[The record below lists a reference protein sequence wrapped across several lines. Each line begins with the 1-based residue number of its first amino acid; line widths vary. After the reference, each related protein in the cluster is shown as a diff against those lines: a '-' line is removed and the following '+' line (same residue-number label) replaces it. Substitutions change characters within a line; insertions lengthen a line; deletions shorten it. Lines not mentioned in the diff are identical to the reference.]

1 MKKII
6 PILLCVVLMLLFTG
20 CGGKKESLEETAE
33 PGILKVGIVDGND
46 RFTSNASGAPVGIE
60 ADIAKIAAEKGGYT
74 LQFMFCDNTEAVL
87 KGVFNG
93 DYDIGF
99 GRIAETDKRTE
110 GLGLSKGYGKGGLF
124 LVTSR
129 NNYMDCLTPMQSG
142 TLGISVMAE
151 PLKDEVD
158 GIDSTVTE
166 TYSNTEKLR
175 NDIASGAIP
184 AGLVN
189 EREAVSMINGSVQAQ
204 ELIDSPKENY
214 VAVMKKDSALIS
226 RVNEA
231 ITEYKLGGT
240 QDQAEEQ

>member
-6 PILLCVVLMLLFTG
+6 PILLCTAVTLLFTG
-20 CGGKKESLEETAE
+20 CGGGKKEAQTTAE

-60 ADIAKIAAEKGGYT
+60 AEIAKIVAEKGSYT
-74 LQFMFCDNTEAVL
+74 LQFMFCDNSEAL
-87 KGVFNG
+87 IKGVFNG
-93 DYDIGF
+93 EYDLGF

-110 GLGLSKGYGKGGLF
+110 GLGLSRGYAKGGLF
-124 LVTSR
+124 LVTPR

-142 TLGISVMAE
+142 TLGISVLAD
-151 PLKDEVD
+151 PLKDQVKGMD
-158 GIDSTVTE
+158 GTVSE
-166 TYSNTEKLR
+166 TYSNLEKLKS
-175 NDIASGAIP
+175 DIASGKIP

-189 EREAVSMINGSVQAQ
+189 EREAVSMIDGSVQAQ

-231 ITEYKLGGT
+231 ITEYKLSGT